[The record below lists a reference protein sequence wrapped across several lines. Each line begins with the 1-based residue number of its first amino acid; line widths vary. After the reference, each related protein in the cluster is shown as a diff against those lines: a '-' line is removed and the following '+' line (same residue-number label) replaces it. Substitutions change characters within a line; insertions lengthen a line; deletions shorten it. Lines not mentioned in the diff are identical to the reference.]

1 MKLTDK
7 ELVERTLSGDK
18 NAFEMLVTK
27 YQGIVYSLTFHK
39 LGNFAD
45 AEDVTQE
52 AFLKA
57 YTSLPTLQDKR
68 KFAPW
73 LRTITQN
80 LCKMW
85 LRSRKQKHL
94 SFEITFS
101 EEIPIDIF
109 AIEQPLTPEES
120 YEARV
125 TRESVME
132 AINSLPEK
140 NRLMIT
146 LFYLDGRSYQDIAQF
161 LGLST
166 TAVQSQLQRARKQLK
181 ARLSLMAKEM
191 FEAHKLPDDFSR
203 KVLAETDALT
213 VGELN
218 IGKHE
223 WGENVLSLRISNK
236 TSATQWLGMD
246 IRTEVKEKK
255 RGTNWQR
262 QFMYEI
268 APKETKTIRQPYNI
282 NRMLKN
288 LAPFRETGR
297 CTLRLTFAHF
307 DEEAISSP
315 QKYDYIFANS
325 FFSKTYEL
333 KVPAQVKEPEVEV
346 TPILPS
352 KNAVSIKSIE
362 IGQPGWGENILQ
374 ARLVNHT
381 DKTQYL
387 RLHIDTETEASEN
400 QSGSGWWAG
409 YDYELKPK
417 EEREICPKYHLCKG
431 EKGCTIRVGF
441 INWPENLPQLN
452 WDGTGINMLVSYVAD
467 YPDAIGLDRSWNF
480 KYIAE

>member
-1 MKLTDK
+1 MKFTDK

-18 NAFEMLVTK
+18 NAFETLVVK
-27 YQGIVYSLTFHK
+27 YQDIVYGLAFHK

-57 YTSLPTLQDKR
+57 YANLPTLQDKS

-85 LRSRKQKHL
+85 LRSQNQKHL

-101 EEIPIDIF
+101 EEVPIGIL
-109 AIEQPLTPEES
+109 ATEQPLTPEES
-120 YEARV
+120 YEAKV
-125 TRESVME
+125 MRESVMR
-132 AINSLPEK
+132 AINSLSEK
-140 NRLMIT
+140 NRLMVT
-146 LFYLDGRSYQDIAQF
+146 LFYLDGQSYQDIAQF

-181 ARLSLMAKEM
+181 ARLLSMAKEM
-191 FEAHKLPDDFSR
+191 FEFHKLPDDFSR

-213 VGELN
+213 VGELD
-218 IGKHE
+218 IGRHE
-223 WGENVLSLRISNK
+223 WGENVLSLRIFNK
-236 TSATQWLGMD
+236 TSTTQWLGMD
-246 IRTEVKEKK
+246 IRTVVKEKK
-255 RGTNWQR
+255 HGTNWQR
-262 QFMYEI
+262 QFTYEI

-282 NRMLKN
+282 NRMLKD
-288 LAPFRETGR
+288 LVPFRGTGR

-307 DEEAISSP
+307 NEETISNP
-315 QKYDYIFANS
+315 NKYDYIFSNS

-333 KVPAQVKEPEVEV
+333 KIPSQAEAPGVEA
-346 TPILPS
+346 TPILPPQ
-352 KNAVSIKSIE
+352 NAVSIKSIE
-362 IGQPGWGENILQ
+362 VGQPQWGENIMQ
-374 ARLVNHT
+374 AQLINHT

-387 RLHIDTETEASEN
+387 RVHIQTETEASEN
-400 QSGSGWWAG
+400 QSGPSWGAG

-417 EEREICPKYHLCKG
+417 EEKEIYPKYHIYKG
-431 EKGCTIRVGF
+431 EKGCTVEAIF

-467 YPDAIGLDRSWNF
+467 YPDAVVHKQSWTF
-480 KYIAE
+480 K